1 MLWIAL
7 TFLCAYGAMM
17 VFSATSYQCAMSKDY
32 NYDSFALVKRQAMFM
47 AAGFIAI
54 LALRFVDYRLLKHF
68 AVLFYLSG
76 IVSILLLKTSLG
88 VSANGATR
96 WVNIPGIG
104 QFQVSEWVRS

>member
-1 MLWIAL
+1 MNKRQMPIIVRNNYMLWIAL

-54 LALRFVDYRLLKHF
+54 
-68 AVLFYLSG
+68 
-76 IVSILLLKTSLG
+76 
-88 VSANGATR
+88 
-96 WVNIPGIG
+96 
-104 QFQVSEWVRS
+104 